1 MRAAQRFVSFA
12 RPDDR
17 VAVYVLSDTYFQML
31 SSLTNSR
38 EDLYQ
43 RIDGV
48 PPLSGGTPLYDAI
61 VISYAQELASRRF
74 ERNALMVIS
83 DGVDN
88 QILPPSHGLVP
99 SKVPFADLKR
109 AAAEMNSMIYAIHL
123 QPREIPVSRRGPTNE
138 WEIQA
143 REQLQQLVEASGGRL
158 FPARSIRALDPVYER
173 VAEELRSVYTIGYYP
188 KNQNFEGS
196 WRSVQVRVNRSNVRV
211 RTRPGYYAW

>member
-1 MRAAQRFVSFA
+1 M
-12 RPDDR
+12 
-17 VAVYVLSDTYFQML
+17 AVYAVSDTYFQML
-31 SSLTNSR
+31 SPLTNDR
-38 EDLYQ
+38 EDLLR
-43 RIDGV
+43 RIDSV

-61 VISYAQELASRRF
+61 VISYAQELARRRF

-123 QPREIPVSRRGPTNE
+123 RSRETPISRRGPINGWDLSSATA
-138 WEIQA
+138 A
-143 REQLQQLVEASGGRL
+143 RRAGGGFRGRGYSRR
-158 FPARSIRALDPVYER
+158 ARSARLTPVYER
-173 VAEELRSVYTIGYYP
+173 VAAELRSVYTIGYYP
-188 KNQNFEGS
+188 KNQDFEGS
-196 WRSVQVRVNRSNVRV
+196 WRNVEVRVTRANARV

>member
-1 MRAAQRFVSFA
+1 M
-12 RPDDR
+12 
-17 VAVYVLSDTYFQML
+17 
-31 SSLTNSR
+31 
-38 EDLYQ
+38 
-43 RIDGV
+43 

-61 VISYAQELASRRF
+61 VISYAQELARRRF

-123 QPREIPVSRRGPTNE
+123 RSRETPISRRGPANG
-138 WEIQA
+138 WDLRAQ
-143 REQLQQLVEASGGRL
+143 QQLEELVEVSGGRL

-173 VAEELRSVYTIGYYP
+173 VAAELRSVYTIGYYP
-188 KNQNFEGS
+188 KNQDFEGS
-196 WRSVQVRVNRSNVRV
+196 WRNVEVRVSRANARV